1 MVENHYKINELENI
15 FTNYKISNKIQY
27 EEITLIDNKLI
38 KYEYIIN
45 GFYNE
50 NNLSIN
56 LDKLYFIKKQ
66 NTRRF

>member
-1 MVENHYKINELENI
+1 MIANVISEHVMTNKRW
-15 FTNYKISNKIQY
+15 NYKISNKIQY
-27 EEITLIDNKLI
+27 EEKTLIDNKLI